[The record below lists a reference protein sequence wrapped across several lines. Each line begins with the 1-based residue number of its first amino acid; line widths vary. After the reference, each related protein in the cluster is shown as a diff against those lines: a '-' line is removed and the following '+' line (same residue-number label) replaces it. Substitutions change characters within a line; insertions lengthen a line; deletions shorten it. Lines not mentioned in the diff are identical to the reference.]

1 MTNRSAD
8 RARPHTLDVAGL
20 GNALVDALVRIED
33 DALLSEL
40 GLTRGLMHPVDHAAW
55 HAAFERVQAFGVEIQ
70 SGGSCANTMATLGLL
85 GARVCFAGQV
95 GEDQMGHLYASRMTE
110 ACGTHALRY
119 THDHATGKCLAII
132 SARDAERTML
142 TDLGA
147 AVNLPELGDF
157 VHVIEEARILHTEG
171 YLLLGEPMRS
181 HAFAAVAAAKAA
193 GVKVSIDAADPFVV
207 RAVGEPMV
215 ELLRQADIVFLN
227 AEEAAVLGGGSP
239 EAAIASLSQDVP
251 TVVVKL
257 GARGSL
263 IKHEGVLYPALAYP
277 TSAVDTTGAGDAYAA
292 GYLYG
297 TLQGWDP
304 TRSATLAARVAS
316 LTVSQVGAVYRDRA
330 ALAAALAQTQ
340 AAWSSS

>member
-1 MTNRSAD
+1 MTHRSAT
-8 RARPHTLDVAGL
+8 RTRPHTLDVAGL
-20 GNALVDALVRIED
+20 GNALVDALVRIDD
-33 DALLSEL
+33 DAILTEL

-55 HAAFERVQAFGVEIQ
+55 HAAYDRVQTYGVEVQ

-85 GARVCFAGQV
+85 GARVCLAGQV
-95 GEDQMGHLYASRMTE
+95 GQDQMGHLYASRIE
-110 ACGTHALRY
+110 DACGTHALRY
-119 THDHATGKCLAII
+119 TSNHSTGKCLAII
-132 SARDAERTML
+132 SAKDAERTML

-157 VHVIEEARILHTEG
+157 VHVIEEARIFHTEG

-181 HAFAAVAAAKAA
+181 HAFEAVAVARAA

-207 RAVGEPMV
+207 RAVGQHMV
-215 ELLRQADIVFLN
+215 DLVRQADIVFLN
-227 AEEAAVLGGGSP
+227 AEEAAALGGGSP
-239 EAAIASLSQDVP
+239 ESAIASLSEHVP

-277 TSAVDTTGAGDAYAA
+277 TNAVDTTGAGDAYAA

-297 TLQGWDP
+297 YLQGWDP
-304 TRSATLAARVAS
+304 TRCASLAARVAS

-330 ALAAALAQTQ
+330 ALAAALALHVPQG
-340 AAWSSS
+340 A

>member
-157 VHVIEEARILHTEG
+157 VHVIEEAQVLHTEG

-239 EAAIASLSQDVP
+239 EAAIASLSQHVP

-297 TLQGWDP
+297 YLQGWDP

-340 AAWSSS
+340 DARSSS